1 MRSRQHTEKR
11 WSYTG
16 CKNLNNSDISFD
28 MTPEFCMKKKMFCS
42 GQEKIPLNL
51 NKKRFYFYTFSK
63 QFKKIVLSPVVLF
76 KMSGFF
82 LEFLV

>member
-63 QFKKIVLSPVVLF
+63 
-76 KMSGFF
+76 
-82 LEFLV
+82 